1 MPKETIIE
9 LQKSRLSKMGK
20 NGDPKEIESL
30 KDSLKTLESLKA
42 RIQSINSWDTNGS
55 AKKSEKELTIGY
67 SITAD
72 GDIHTISATSAQGL
86 FRKICKDLTGIEPIL
101 PAMAMPSKSGQP
113 KGTFNFKGNFNQ
125 VLNLVHECGCLVKVM
140 PDLG

>member
-1 MPKETIIE
+1 MPTQTIIDI
-9 LQKSRLSKMGK
+9 QKSRLSKMGK

-42 RIQSINSWDTNGS
+42 RIQTINSFDTNGGV
-55 AKKSEKELTIGY
+55 KKSEKELTLAY
-67 SITAD
+67 SIPD

-86 FRKICKDLTGIEPIL
+86 FRKICKDLTGIEPVL

-125 VLNLVHECGCLVKVM
+125 VLNIIRESGCVIKAL